1 MARRKMPSPA
11 MLIAIAA
18 LIVALSGTAIAATK
32 IGIDDLGKKAKK
44 QTVGVGPLTYVTV
57 PVSVP
62 PTGPAGFD
70 VAAACPSGLRPLGG
84 GIRLSNDVVMFV
96 NDSYL
101 TTSGLA
107 GTVFNFANVAHAA
120 SVTVSC
126 ASSRDVE
133 GVAPAF
139 SARSERESSGGVKQA
154 KKD

>member
-32 IGIDDLGKKAKK
+32 IGVSDLGKKAKR

-57 PVSVP
+57 PVIVP
-62 PTGPAGFD
+62 PTGPAGFG
-70 VAAACPSGLRPLGG
+70 VAAACPSNLRPLGG
-84 GIRLSNDVVMFV
+84 GIRVSNDVDMFV

-101 TTSGLA
+101 TTTGFA
-107 GTVFNFANVAHAA
+107 GTVFNFGNVPHSG

-133 GVAPAF
+133 GTAPAF
-139 SARSERESSGGVKQA
+139 SARAEQESPGEVKRLKQ
-154 KKD
+154 D